1 MDIEKQ
7 TAGIWTA
14 YGAHQLTVCPDL
26 PEIERWDWGIADTA
40 PGLESLGDVKG
51 LRVLD
56 LGSGLGRHAARLAAL
71 GAEVTA
77 VDASSTQHERAVTR
91 YPSTPGLRFVCA
103 DAVAHLQDAAP
114 YDLVYSVNG
123 VPYLDPHRLLPALAN
138 AIRPGGRLVFSAL
151 HTNSA
156 GAGPS
161 TAVAPRPENLRL
173 PATTL
178 DHPVHMWVLTPQ
190 LWEDLLTGHGL
201 AVDRVTAID
210 APQPDNS
217 ASYRLYEVRRP
228 QRVPSRPR
236 TSTPPPPHAAVGVGV
251 GVIIQSPDG
260 VLLGQHR
267 RGTWELPGGSVEPG
281 ESFAEAAV
289 RELHEEADLV
299 AAAHDTIVLGT
310 LLDRVGDVVRVTVPV
325 LVTRWSG
332 LPQQSEEAIGSW
344 RVWPLDALPQPL
356 FVPSAQCLTAWDPT
370 LLIDHPPAGFQAY
383 TDAGH
388 A

>member
-7 TAGIWTA
+7 TAGVWTT

-26 PEIERWDWGIADTA
+26 PEIERWDWGIADIG
-40 PGLESLGDVKG
+40 PGIESLGDVRG

-77 VDASSTQHERAVTR
+77 VDASPTQHERALNR
-91 YPSTPGLRFVCA
+91 YPHTRGLHFVCA

-114 YDLVYSVNG
+114 YDLIYSVNG
-123 VPYLDPHRLLPALAN
+123 VPYLDPNRLLPALAN
-138 AIRPGGRLVFSAL
+138 AIKPGGRVVFSAL
-151 HTNSA
+151 HTNSS

-161 TAVAPRPENLRL
+161 TAVAPRPEDLRL
-173 PATTL
+173 PGTTEV
-178 DHPVHMWVLTPQ
+178 HPVHMWVLTHQ

-201 AVDRVTAID
+201 AVEKVAAID
-210 APQPDNS
+210 APQPDNA

-228 QRVPSRPR
+228 QRVPSRQR
-236 TSTPPPPHAAVGVGV
+236 TSTPPPPRAFVGV
-251 GVIIQSPDG
+251 GVIIHGPDG

-267 RGTWELPGGSVEPG
+267 RGTFELPGGSVEPG
-281 ESFAEAAV
+281 ETFTEAAV
-289 RELHEEADLV
+289 RELHEEAGIV
-299 AAAHDTIVLGT
+299 ADVADTVVLGT
-310 LLDRVGDVVRVTVPV
+310 LLARVGDIVRVTVPV

-332 LPQQSEEAIGSW
+332 VPLQCEETIGAW
-344 RVWPLDALPQPL
+344 KFWPRDALPQPL

-370 LLIDHPPAGFQAY
+370 LRIDHAPAGFLAY
-383 TDAGH
+383 KAADRA
-388 A
+388 

>member
-1 MDIEKQ
+1 MPDIEKH

-14 YGAHQLTVCPDL
+14 YGAHQLTVRPDL
-26 PEIERWDWGIADTA
+26 PELARWDWGIADTG
-40 PGLESLGDVKG
+40 PGIESLGDVKG

-77 VDASSTQHERAVTR
+77 VDASPTQHERALTR
-91 YPSTPGLRFVCA
+91 YPNTPGLHFVCA
-103 DAVAHLQDAAP
+103 DAVAHLQDVAP
-114 YDLVYSVNG
+114 YDLIYSVNG
-123 VPYLDPHRLLPALAN
+123 VPYLDPNRLLPALAN
-138 AIRPGGRLVFSAL
+138 AIKPGGRVLFSAL
-151 HTNSA
+151 HTNST

-161 TAVAPRPENLRL
+161 TAVTPRPEDLRL
-173 PATTL
+173 PGTAQV
-178 DHPVHMWVLTPQ
+178 HPVHMWVLTPQ

-201 AVDRVTAID
+201 AVEKVSTID
-210 APQPDNS
+210 APRPDNA

-251 GVIIQSPDG
+251 IIHGPDG
-260 VLLGQHR
+260 VLLGHHR

-281 ESFAEAAV
+281 ESFGEAAV
-289 RELHEEADLV
+289 RELHEEAGLV
-299 AAAHDTIVLGT
+299 AEAEDTIVLGT

-332 LPQQSEEAIGSW
+332 LPQQKEEAIGSW
-344 RVWPLDALPQPL
+344 RFWPLDALPQPL
-356 FVPSAQCLTAWDPT
+356 FVPSAQCLTAWDPA
-370 LLIDHPPAGFQAY
+370 LRIDHAPAGFQAY
-383 TDAGH
+383 KA
-388 A
+388 AERA